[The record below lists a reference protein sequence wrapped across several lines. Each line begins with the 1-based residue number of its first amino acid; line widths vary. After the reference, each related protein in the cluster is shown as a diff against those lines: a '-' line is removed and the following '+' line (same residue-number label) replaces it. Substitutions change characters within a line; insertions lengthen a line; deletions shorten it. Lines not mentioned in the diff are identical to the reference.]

1 MSYLLNELLLYLLAA
16 GLIGALIGWFMRNCS
31 CNNALADLSSA
42 HKSELETKE
51 NEFNAQAE
59 LLETSQTQLN
69 SYKTKYRDLQ
79 SEHATQSGDLML
91 MTSRWQTTLKKAKQ
105 LPIHQTWIKNLQS
118 KYQHTLRERN
128 DYENLACQYADMHAD
143 ANQKIKRLNKHVT
156 DQEAYKF
163 RLTEM
168 IGKVQNLNGKVTSS
182 ENYIRSLYGMVGQV
196 QSKWRSDRQEAANH
210 KIRLT
215 DMKDK
220 VVRLNSKVTS
230 SENSIRNLYG
240 MVGQVQSKWR
250 QDRVDTR
257 RLQELHPALELQAS
271 TAKAEL
277 HTYKSK
283 AQAEI
288 QELQRLRSKDLADQN
303 AINQTELSKIKN
315 RVDELTPL
323 EQPNNDNKFN
333 RFLDKVRLAG
343 TSKNNVLGRTYKQI
357 NEIKLESSEKERV
370 FVDTCEEK
378 DAIIDDLRNQVRTA
392 ENRAQ
397 ASSAAAVQEYKSKLS
412 SLESELHASK
422 QDLAMLRE
430 HKQTIEAFKSKL
442 ASQNTPTPK
451 PAAQKPSK
459 PAKKKAKKTTQA
471 SANKPKAGLKAP
483 SKGLNIAAATVKDDL
498 QVVKGIGPVMEKKLN
513 DFGVYSYEQL
523 GRLKGADI
531 ETLATTLGSFPDRI
545 NRDEWV
551 KQSKKLFKKKYGEKI
566 D

>member
-16 GLIGALIGWFMRNCS
+16 GIIGALVGWFMRNCS
-31 CNNALADLSSA
+31 CNNALADLR
-42 HKSELETKE
+42 SEHDSIIETKE
-51 NEFNAQAE
+51 NELNAQADE
-59 LLETSQTQLN
+59 LEATKTQLI
-69 SYKTKYRDLQ
+69 SYKTQYRDIQ
-79 SEHATQSGDLML
+79 SKYASQSGDLML

-105 LPIHQTWIKNLQS
+105 LPTHQTWIKNLQN
-118 KYQHTLRERN
+118 KYQQTLRERN
-128 DYENLACQYADMHAD
+128 DFENLACQYVDKHAE

-163 RLTEM
+163 RLTDM
-168 IGKVQNLNGKVTSS
+168 IGKVQSLNGKVTSS
-182 ENYIRSLYGMVGQV
+182 ENNIRSLYGMVGQV
-196 QSKWRSDRQEAANH
+196 QSKWRSDRQEVANQ

-215 DMKDK
+215 DMTGK

-230 SENSIRNLYG
+230 SENSIRSLYG

-250 QDRVDTR
+250 HDRLDTE
-257 RLQELHPALELQAS
+257 RLRELHPALEQQAHA
-271 TAKAEL
+271 AKAEL
-277 HTYKSK
+277 HAYKTK
-283 AQAEI
+283 ADSEI
-288 QELQRLRSKDLADQN
+288 QELQKLRNKDLADQN
-303 AINQTELSKIKN
+303 VINQTELSKFKK

-378 DAIIDDLRNQVRTA
+378 DAIIDDLRDQVRTA

-397 ASSAAAVQEYKSKLS
+397 ASSAAAVQEYKGKLS
-412 SLESELHASK
+412 SLESELASSK

-442 ASQNTPTPK
+442 ALLQAGATKPAKPTPAK
-451 PAAQKPSK
+451 A
-459 PAKKKAKKTTQA
+459 AKKKAEKTTQVA
-471 SANKPKAGLKAP
+471 AKKPKAGLNAP

-513 DFGVYSYEQL
+513 EFGVYSYEQL
-523 GRLKGADI
+523 GRLKAADI

-545 NRDEWV
+545 SRDEWV
-551 KQSKKLFKKKYGEKI
+551 KQSKKLFKKKYGQKL